1 MSGITLPGADPRV
14 IYWKRRHS
22 AFSARAPGQRALLAG
37 SRALE
42 EVAPIA
48 GHSKWAN
55 IKHTKAK
62 QDAQRGA
69 IFTKTSREIIVAA
82 RTGGGD
88 PARNFRLR
96 QAIDRARAAGVP
108 NDNIKR
114 AIAKGSGLDSGD
126 QLEELVYEGY
136 GPGGAGIVIRALTDN
151 RNRTAA
157 DLRAAFTKAGGNL
170 GETGCVGWM
179 FREVGQVW
187 VDDPDGRLDED
198 TVLGV
203 VLEAGAS
210 DLTAHEGAWEIL
222 CAPSDFQGVIEA
234 IEGAGWKHRDA
245 GLIDLPDNVTEVTD
259 PDMARKLLR
268 LVDRLEDLDDVQRVS
283 ASFDLP
289 EDLLTSLSAQ
299 GHLA

>member
-1 MSGITLPGADPRV
+1 M
-14 IYWKRRHS
+14 
-22 AFSARAPGQRALLAG
+22 FSARETGKRPTLAG
-37 SRALE
+37 PGPSR
-42 EVAPIA
+42 EVGPIA

-82 RTGGGD
+82 RSGGGD
-88 PARNFRLR
+88 PAANFRLR
-96 QAIDRARAAGVP
+96 QAIDRAKAAGVP

-157 DLRAAFTKAGGNL
+157 DLRAAFTKVGGNL

-179 FREVGQVW
+179 FREMGQVW
-187 VDDPDGRLDED
+187 VEDPGGRLDED
-198 TVLGV
+198 TVLSV
-203 VLEAGAS
+203 VLDPGAS

-222 CAPSDFQGVIEA
+222 CSPADFQAVIEA
-234 IEGAGWKHRDA
+234 IEAAGWKHRDA
-245 GLIDLPDNVTEVTD
+245 GLIDLPDNLTEVTD

-289 EDLLTSLSAQ
+289 EDLLASLTGQ
-299 GHLA
+299 GSIG